1 MANTY
6 VQIGSTVTV
15 GSGGAAN
22 ITFSSIPATYTD
34 LIVKLSVKTAGAT
47 FVNTKIRFNG
57 VGTGYSVIRLVGN
70 GLAAL
75 SSSGSEGGTVLYSGI
90 SSYAANTFSNFEHY
104 IPNYAGSTN
113 KSISVDAVSEDNA
126 VEAYVGIHA
135 GLWSNTAAITEIA
148 YTNINGDN
156 FAQHSTASLYGI
168 KKD

>member
-22 ITFSSIPATYTD
+22 ITFSSIPSTYTD

-47 FVNTKIRFNG
+47 FVNTKVRFNA
-57 VGTGYSVIRLVGN
+57 VGTGYSVIRLIGN
-70 GLAAL
+70 GSAAS
-75 SSSGSEGGTVLYSGI
+75 SSSGSGGGTELYSGI
-90 SSYAANTFSNFEHY
+90 SSYATSTFSNFEHY

-113 KSISVDAVSEDNA
+113 KSISIDAVSEDNGT
-126 VEAYVGIHA
+126 EAYAGLHA
-135 GLWSNTAAITEIA
+135 GLWANSAAITEIA

-156 FAQHSTASLYGI
+156 FAQYSTATLYGI
-168 KKD
+168 SKS